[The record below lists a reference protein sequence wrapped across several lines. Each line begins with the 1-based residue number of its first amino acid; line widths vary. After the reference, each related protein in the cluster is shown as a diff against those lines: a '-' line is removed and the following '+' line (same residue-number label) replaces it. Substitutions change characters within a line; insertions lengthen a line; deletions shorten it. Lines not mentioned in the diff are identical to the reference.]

1 VVLFQILLL
10 CDYFNCTL
18 IAVLT
23 HSQMTEDSFNVLLLN
38 TGLHAVAIDNTPPK
52 SVLSVVVVVIIII
65 IIK

>member
-1 VVLFQILLL
+1 
-10 CDYFNCTL
+10 
-18 IAVLT
+18 
-23 HSQMTEDSFNVLLLN
+23 MTEDSFNVLLLN